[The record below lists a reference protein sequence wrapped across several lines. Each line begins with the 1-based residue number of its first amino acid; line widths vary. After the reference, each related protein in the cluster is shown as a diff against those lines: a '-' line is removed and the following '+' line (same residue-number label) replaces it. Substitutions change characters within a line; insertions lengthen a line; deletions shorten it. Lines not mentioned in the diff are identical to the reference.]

1 MASLSQPAQN
11 IQQEEEKMEVVLE
24 ANGHTDVGGTPLVMH
39 SDRLVDPLDEFNI
52 AIAGHSGKRKKTL
65 ADHSEMSRYEFFGGM
80 YTEPELTMA
89 MLASTNGKG
98 SGAVPVIPAGN
109 ILRCLQ
115 GGASAK
121 SKDGENVKRGV
132 HFLEDFAALVFDG
145 PKDPVKLY
153 QDPDAKYLLR
163 KSVGIRGNRTMR
175 TRPMFTDWSL
185 ELPVEIDANV
195 FNLATVKAAWE
206 YAGRYVGLCEMRPV
220 YGRFVGTV
228 REVKKGK

>member
-1 MASLSQPAQN
+1 MKV
-11 IQQEEEKMEVVLE
+11 ILE
-24 ANGHTDVGGTPLVMH
+24 ANGRTEVGGTPLVMH
-39 SDRLVDPLDEFNI
+39 SERLVDPLDEFNI

-65 ADHSEMSRYEFFGGM
+65 ADHTEMARFEFFGGM
-80 YTEPELTMA
+80 YTEPPLTMA
-89 MLASTNGKG
+89 MIASTNGKG
-98 SGAVPVIPAGN
+98 SGAIPVIPAVN

-132 HFLEDFAALVFDG
+132 HFLEDFAVLEFDG
-145 PKDPVKLY
+145 PKDPVALY
-153 QDPDAKYLLR
+153 QDPDAKYSLR
-163 KSVGIRGNRTMR
+163 KSVGIQRKRTMR
-175 TRPMFTDWSL
+175 TRPLFADWWL

-206 YAGRYVGLCEMRPV
+206 YAGRYVGLCEMRPI

-228 REVKKGK
+228 REEKKAK